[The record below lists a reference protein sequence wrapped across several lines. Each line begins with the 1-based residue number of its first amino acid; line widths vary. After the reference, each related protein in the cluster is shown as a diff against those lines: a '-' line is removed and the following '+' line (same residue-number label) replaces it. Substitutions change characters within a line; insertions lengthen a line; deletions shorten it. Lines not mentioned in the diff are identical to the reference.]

1 MNISPCLVGL
11 IFLFSSIYMSIV
23 KRDNIKFSQFMNLLN
38 DEQQKRY
45 QRIIYERISIY
56 TFGMI
61 IGVLL
66 GVYYLF
72 SNPTDNYRLCKFLCI
87 IYIVKLGFYYFYPKS
102 PLMLYSLTTK
112 PQVDAW
118 ADIYTEM
125 KNLWKKSL
133 IVGFIGYLILSM
145 IV

>member
-45 QRIIYERISIY
+45 QTIIYERISIY

-61 IGVLL
+61 
-66 GVYYLF
+66 
-72 SNPTDNYRLCKFLCI
+72 K
-87 IYIVKLGFYYFYPKS
+87 
-102 PLMLYSLTTK
+102 
-112 PQVDAW
+112 
-118 ADIYTEM
+118 
-125 KNLWKKSL
+125 
-133 IVGFIGYLILSM
+133 IL
-145 IV
+145 